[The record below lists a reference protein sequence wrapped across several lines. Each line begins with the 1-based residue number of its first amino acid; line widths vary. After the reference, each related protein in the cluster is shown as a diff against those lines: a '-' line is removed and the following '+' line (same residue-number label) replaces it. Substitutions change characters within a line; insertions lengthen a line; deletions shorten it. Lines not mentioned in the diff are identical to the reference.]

1 MVPITANILQPLV
14 DAFES
19 VLKFFHDTVGAS
31 WGLSIILLTIVVRAA
46 LLPLA
51 VKQFR
56 SMQAMQ
62 RIAPHLKEL
71 QKKYK
76 DDKQRLQQETMKF
89 YQEHKVN
96 PFASCLP
103 LVAQLP
109 VFLSL
114 FYMLRKDLRHD
125 ICPDINPPSV
135 ANPKPCGQTP
145 ESQFWFIHDITDKAT
160 GTVLVVLLVL
170 YVGSQLVSSLLMMTA
185 TADQNQKIIMLVLPF
200 LFVGFVFGFPAGL
213 IMYWITTNIWTIGQ
227 QQFLRRVVGRNA
239 PPPPPLPSELASSG
253 KGGGGSAVAV
263 EEPTGVAGFLARLS
277 GGGASAGGSG
287 NGSNGGGSSKSSGSG
302 SGSGSGGSGSEESRV
317 TKAPPP
323 PPRSRK
329 RKRSGRRR

>member
-14 DAFES
+14 DVFES
-19 VLKFFHDTVGAS
+19 VLVFFHDSIGAS
-31 WGLSIILLTIVVRAA
+31 WGLSIILLTICVRAL

-56 SMQAMQ
+56 SMQALQ
-62 RIAPHLKEL
+62 RIAPHLKVL
-71 QKKYK
+71 QEKYK

-125 ICPDINPPSV
+125 ICPDINPAGI
-135 ANPKPCGQTP
+135 ANPKPCGQTDA
-145 ESQFWFIHDITDKAT
+145 SQFWFIHDITDKAT
-160 GTVLVVLLVL
+160 GSVLVVLLVL

-185 TADQNQKIIMLVLPF
+185 TADKNQKLIMLVLPF
-200 LFVGFVFGFPAGL
+200 FFVAFVFNFPAGL

-227 QQFLRRVVGRNA
+227 QQFLRRVIGRNA
-239 PPPPPLPSELASSG
+239 PEAPPLPDVGG
-253 KGGGGSAVAV
+253 KGGGGAATATASS
-263 EEPTGVAGFLARLS
+263 GGGGGGLLARLS
-277 GGGASAGGSG
+277 GATQAAGAGSG
-287 NGSNGGGSSKSSGSG
+287 NGGGNGGNGNGASD
-302 SGSGSGGSGSEESRV
+302 ESRV

-329 RKRSGRRR
+329 KKRSGRRR

>member
-1 MVPITANILQPLV
+1 MVPITANILQPLIDV
-14 DAFES
+14 FEA
-19 VLKFFHDTVGAS
+19 VLKFFHDSIGAS

-56 SMQAMQ
+56 SMYALQ
-62 RIAPHLKEL
+62 RIAPQLKQL
-71 QKKYK
+71 QEKYK
-76 DDKQRLQQETMKF
+76 QDKQRLQQETMKF

-114 FYMLRKDLRHD
+114 FYMLRKDLRLR
-125 ICPDINPPSV
+125 ICGQS
-135 ANPKPCGQTP
+135 AHPCGSTGA
-145 ESQFWFIHDITDKAT
+145 SQFWFIHDITDKAT
-160 GTVLVVLLVL
+160 GGVLIALLIL

-185 TADQNQKIIMLVLPF
+185 TADQNQRIIMLVLPF
-200 LFVGFVFGFPAGL
+200 VFVPFILGFPAGL
-213 IMYWITTNIWTIGQ
+213 IMYWITTNVWTIGQ
-227 QQFLRRVVGRNA
+227 QQFLRRIIGRHHTPA
-239 PPPPPLPSELASSG
+239 PALAAAAADSG
-253 KGGGGSAVAV
+253 GASPAPAPATGSGGGLFSRLAAAASGPASGGGGGKAKA
-263 EEPTGVAGFLARLS
+263 EPDDT
-277 GGGASAGGSG
+277 
-287 NGSNGGGSSKSSGSG
+287 
-302 SGSGSGGSGSEESRV
+302 RV

-323 PPRSRK
+323 PPRQRK

>member
-14 DAFES
+14 DVFES
-19 VLKFFHDTVGAS
+19 VLKFFHDTFGAS

-62 RIAPHLKEL
+62 RIAPHLRVL
-71 QKKYK
+71 QQKYR
-76 DDKQRLQQETMKF
+76 DDKQRLQQETMRF

-125 ICPDINPPSV
+125 ICPDINPAGV
-135 ANPKPCGQTP
+135 ADPKPCGQTP
-145 ESQFWFIHDITDKAT
+145 ASEFWFIHDITDKAT
-160 GTVLVVLLVL
+160 GTVLIVLLVL
-170 YVGSQLVSSLLMMTA
+170 YVGTQLVSSLLMMTA
-185 TADQNQKIIMLVLPF
+185 TADQNQKIIMLALPF
-200 LFVGFVFGFPAGL
+200 LFVGFVFRFPAGL
-213 IMYWITTNIWTIGQ
+213 IMYWITTNVWTIGQ
-227 QQFLRRVVGRNA
+227 QQFLRRVVGTRMA
-239 PPPPPLPSELASSG
+239 ATAPPLPDLPPGKPGASG
-253 KGGGGSAVAV
+253 ADAGGG
-263 EEPTGVAGFLARLS
+263 GFLARLQQ
-277 GGGASAGGSG
+277 SAQQAQDKKADSG
-287 NGSNGGGSSKSSGSG
+287 NGAVKNGAKAEASSSKGGGDT
-302 SGSGSGGSGSEESRV
+302 ETRV

-323 PPRSRK
+323 PPRGK
-329 RKRSGRRR
+329 KKKRSGRRR

>member
-14 DAFES
+14 DVFETI
-19 VLKFFHDTVGAS
+19 LKFFHDSVGAS
-31 WGLSIILLTIVVRAA
+31 WGLSIILLTIAVRAA

-56 SMQAMQ
+56 SMQALQ

-71 QKKYK
+71 QAKYK

-114 FYMLRKDLRHD
+114 FYMLRKDLRYD
-125 ICPDINPPSV
+125 ICPDINTAAV
-135 ANPKPCGQTP
+135 KVPKPCGSTDA
-145 ESQFWFIHDITDKAT
+145 SQFWFIHDITDKAT
-160 GTVLVVLLVL
+160 GSVLVVLLL
-170 YVGSQLVSSLLMMTA
+170 MYVGSQLISSLLMMTA
-185 TADQNQKIIMLVLPF
+185 TVDKNQKFIMLALPF
-200 LFVGFVFGFPAGL
+200 LFVPFVFGFPAGL
-213 IMYWITTNIWTIGQ
+213 IMYWITTNVWTIGQ
-227 QQFLRRVVGRNA
+227 QQFLRRVIGRNA
-239 PPPPPLPSELASSG
+239 PEPPPLPSD
-253 KGGGGSAVAV
+253 GGGGATATPAA
-263 EEPTGVAGFLARLS
+263 EGGGGLFARLAGAAAGNAS
-277 GGGASAGGSG
+277 GTNGAAAA
-287 NGSNGGGSSKSSGSG
+287 K
-302 SGSGSGGSGSEESRV
+302 EEARV

-329 RKRSGRRR
+329 KKRSGRRR

>member
-1 MVPITANILQPLV
+1 MVPITANVLQPLIDV
-14 DAFES
+14 FES
-19 VLKFFHDTVGAS
+19 VLIFFHDSIGAS

-56 SMQAMQ
+56 SMQALQ
-62 RIAPHLKEL
+62 RIAPHLKVL
-71 QKKYK
+71 QEKYK
-76 DDKQRLQQETMKF
+76 NDKQRLQQETMKF

-125 ICPDINPPSV
+125 ICPDINPANV
-135 ANPKPCGQTP
+135 ANPKPCGQTA

-160 GTVLVVLLVL
+160 GTVLAVLLVL
-170 YVGSQLVSSLLMMTA
+170 YVGTQLVSSLLMMTA
-185 TADQNQKIIMLVLPF
+185 TADKNQKIIMLALPF

-227 QQFLRRVVGRNA
+227 QQFLRRVIGHGEV
-239 PPPPPLPSELASSG
+239 PVLPVLAG
-253 KGGGGSAVAV
+253 ATAGGGSAS
-263 EEPTGVAGFLARLS
+263 GSSGGGGLLARLS
-277 GGGASAGGSG
+277 GQATGASGG
-287 NGSNGGGSSKSSGSG
+287 NGATAAPE
-302 SGSGSGGSGSEESRV
+302 SETRV
-317 TKAPPP
+317 SKAPPP

-329 RKRSGRRR
+329 RKRSGRKR

>member
-14 DAFES
+14 DVFES
-19 VLKFFHDTVGAS
+19 VLVFFHDDIGAS
-31 WGLSIILLTIVVRAA
+31 WGLSIILLTIVVRAL

-56 SMQAMQ
+56 SMQALQ
-62 RIAPHLKEL
+62 RIAPHLKVL
-71 QKKYK
+71 QEKYK

-103 LVAQLP
+103 LIAQLP

-125 ICPDINPPSV
+125 ICPDINPAHVS
-135 ANPKPCGQTP
+135 NPVPCGQTP

-160 GTVLVVLLVL
+160 GSVLVVLLVL

-185 TADQNQKIIMLVLPF
+185 TADKNQKYIMLLLPF
-200 LFVGFVFGFPAGL
+200 FFVAFVFNFPAGL
-213 IMYWITTNIWTIGQ
+213 IMYWITTNIWTIAQ
-227 QQFLRRVVGRNA
+227 QQFLRRVIGRNA
-239 PPPPPLPSELASSG
+239 PEPPPLPDVSG
-253 KGGGGSAVAV
+253 KGKPAPAAAATAGDGGG
-263 EEPTGVAGFLARLS
+263 GGGGLLARLS
-277 GGGASAGGSG
+277 GAAQGASAGAG
-287 NGSNGGGSSKSSGSG
+287 
-302 SGSGSGGSGSEESRV
+302 GSGGSSSSGNGAAQDESRV

-329 RKRSGRRR
+329 KKRSGRRR

>member
-14 DAFES
+14 DVFES
-19 VLKFFHDTVGAS
+19 VLKFFHDEIGAS

-62 RIAPHLKEL
+62 RISPHLKEL

-125 ICPDINPPSV
+125 ICPDINPQTV
-135 ANPKPCGQTP
+135 ANPKPCGQTDA
-145 ESQFWFIHDITDKAT
+145 SQFFFIHDITDKAT
-160 GTVLVVLLVL
+160 GTVLIALLVL
-170 YVGSQLVSSLLMMTA
+170 YVGSQLVSSILMMTA
-185 TADQNQKIIMLVLPF
+185 TSDPTQKRIMLVIP
-200 LFVGFVFGFPAGL
+200 FVFVPFVLGFPAGL
-213 IMYWITTNIWTIGQ
+213 LMYWITTNIWTIGQ
-227 QQFLRRVVGRNA
+227 QQFLRRAVGSKM
-239 PPPPPLPSELASSG
+239 PPAPPLPSEGGTALATAEA
-253 KGGGGSAVAV
+253 GGGGS
-263 EEPTGVAGFLARLS
+263 GS
-277 GGGASAGGSG
+277 DGGGLFGRLAGAMTGSATPA
-287 NGSNGGGSSKSSGSG
+287 NGSSSN
-302 SGSGSGGSGSEESRV
+302 EEARV

>member
-14 DAFES
+14 DVFES
-19 VLKFFHDTVGAS
+19 ILRFFHDSIGAS

-56 SMQAMQ
+56 SMQGLQ
-62 RIAPHLKEL
+62 RIAPQLKEL
-71 QKKYK
+71 QVKYK

-89 YQEHKVN
+89 YSENKVN

-103 LVAQLP
+103 LLAQLP
-109 VFLSL
+109 VFLAL
-114 FYMLRKDLRHD
+114 FYMLRKDLRLD
-125 ICPDINPPSV
+125 ICPDINPPGT
-135 ANPKPCGQTP
+135 ANPKICGSSG

-160 GTVLVVLLVL
+160 GSVLIVLLVL

-185 TADQNQKIIMLVLPF
+185 TADKNQKIIMLVLPF
-200 LFVGFVFGFPAGL
+200 FFVGFVYRFPAGL

-227 QQFLRRVVGRNA
+227 QQFLRRVI
-239 PPPPPLPSELASSG
+239 G
-253 KGGGGSAVAV
+253 KGETPATLAA
-263 EEPTGVAGFLARLS
+263 AGLPAN
-277 GGGASAGGSG
+277 GATEA
-287 NGSNGGGSSKSSGSG
+287 K
-302 SGSGSGGSGSEESRV
+302 SGSGGLFTRFAAASAQRAEEVGDKAKGEKPKGEKPKSDGAGAAKAGKEEARV

-323 PPRSRK
+323 PPRQRK

>member
-14 DAFES
+14 NVFES
-19 VLKFFHDTVGAS
+19 ILQFFHDSFGAS

-56 SMQAMQ
+56 SMQALQ
-62 RIAPHLKEL
+62 RIAPQLKEL
-71 QKKYK
+71 QTKYK

-89 YQEHKVN
+89 YSENKVN

-103 LVAQLP
+103 LLAQLP
-109 VFLSL
+109 VFLAL
-114 FYMLRKDLRHD
+114 FYMLRKDLRID
-125 ICPDINPPSV
+125 ICPDINMVNGV
-135 ANPKPCGQTP
+135 ALSNPKPCGSTG
-145 ESQFWFIHDITDKAT
+145 ESEFWFIHDITDKAT
-160 GTVLVVLLVL
+160 GSVLIVLLVL

-200 LFVGFVFGFPAGL
+200 LFVGFIFRFPAGL
-213 IMYWITTNIWTIGQ
+213 ILYWITTNVWTIGQ
-227 QQFLRRVVGRNA
+227 QQFLRRVIGKNQTPA
-239 PPPPPLPSELASSG
+239 MLATAG
-253 KGGGGSAVAV
+253 AAGNGGGGGGGS
-263 EEPTGVAGFLARLS
+263 
-277 GGGASAGGSG
+277 GGLFTRFATASAQRSEGPAGDGEASEKKKTGGPAKG
-287 NGSNGGGSSKSSGSG
+287 AKAPK
-302 SGSGSGGSGSEESRV
+302 EEARV

-323 PPRSRK
+323 PPRQRK

>member
-1 MVPITANILQPLV
+1 
-14 DAFES
+14 
-19 VLKFFHDTVGAS
+19 
-31 WGLSIILLTIVVRAA
+31 
-46 LLPLA
+46 
-51 VKQFR
+51 
-56 SMQAMQ
+56 
-62 RIAPHLKEL
+62 
-71 QKKYK
+71 
-76 DDKQRLQQETMKF
+76 MKF

-125 ICPDINPPSV
+125 ICPDINPANV
-135 ANPKPCGQTP
+135 ANPKPCGQTAD
-145 ESQFWFIHDITDKAT
+145 SQFWFIHDITDKAT
-160 GTVLVVLLVL
+160 GTVLIVLLVL

-213 IMYWITTNIWTIGQ
+213 IMYWITTNVWTIGQ
-227 QQFLRRVVGRNA
+227 QQFLRRVIGSKT
-239 PPPPPLPSELASSG
+239 PEPPPLPGTPEAKAATAAAAADS
-253 KGGGGSAVAV
+253 
-263 EEPTGVAGFLARLS
+263 
-277 GGGASAGGSG
+277 
-287 NGSNGGGSSKSSGSG
+287 GGGSSGGGLFSRLAGAASGAGTNGSTASG
-302 SGSGSGGSGSEESRV
+302 NGKEESRV

-329 RKRSGRRR
+329 KKRSGRRR

>member
-14 DAFES
+14 DVFES
-19 VLKFFHDTVGAS
+19 VLVFFHDSVGAS
-31 WGLSIILLTIVVRAA
+31 WGLSIILLTIVVRAL

-56 SMQAMQ
+56 SMQALQ
-62 RIAPHLKEL
+62 RIAPHLKVL
-71 QKKYK
+71 QEKYK

-125 ICPDINPPSV
+125 ICPDINPPHV
-135 ANPKPCGQTP
+135 TNPKPCGQSDA
-145 ESQFWFIHDITDKAT
+145 SQFWFIHDITDKAT
-160 GTVLVVLLVL
+160 GSTLVILLVL

-185 TADQNQKIIMLVLPF
+185 TADKNQKTIMLLLPF
-200 LFVGFVFGFPAGL
+200 FFVAFVFNFPAGL

-227 QQFLRRVVGRNA
+227 QQFLRRVIGRNA
-239 PPPPPLPSELASSG
+239 PEPPPLPDVGG
-253 KGGGGSAVAV
+253 KGGAATAAAGAGGGS
-263 EEPTGVAGFLARLS
+263 GGGGFLARLS
-277 GGGASAGGSG
+277 GAAQATGGGGNGTSSSAG
-287 NGSNGGGSSKSSGSG
+287 NGGKD
-302 SGSGSGGSGSEESRV
+302 EARV

-329 RKRSGRRR
+329 KKRSGRRR

>member
-14 DAFES
+14 DVFETI
-19 VLKFFHDTVGAS
+19 LRFFHDSIGAS

-56 SMQAMQ
+56 SMQGLQ
-62 RIAPHLKEL
+62 RIAPQLKEL
-71 QKKYK
+71 QTKYK

-89 YQEHKVN
+89 YSENKVN

-103 LVAQLP
+103 LLAQLP
-109 VFLSL
+109 VFLAL
-114 FYMLRKDLRHD
+114 FYMLRKDLRLD
-125 ICPDINPPSV
+125 ICPDINPPGTS
-135 ANPKPCGQTP
+135 NPKICGSSG

-160 GTVLVVLLVL
+160 GSVLIVLLVL

-200 LFVGFVFGFPAGL
+200 LFVGFVFRFPAGL

-227 QQFLRRVVGRNA
+227 QQFLRRVI
-239 PPPPPLPSELASSG
+239 G
-253 KGGGGSAVAV
+253 KGETPATIAAAHA
-263 EEPTGVAGFLARLS
+263 AGTA
-277 GGGASAGGSG
+277 G
-287 NGSNGGGSSKSSGSG
+287 NGTTEVK
-302 SGSGSGGSGSEESRV
+302 SGSGGLFTRFAAASAQRGEQPTDKAKGEGTGGAKAGKEEARV

-323 PPRSRK
+323 PPRQRK

>member
-1 MVPITANILQPLV
+1 MVPITANILQPLIDV
-14 DAFES
+14 FES
-19 VLKFFHDTVGAS
+19 VLKFFHDSVGAS
-31 WGLSIILLTIVVRAA
+31 WGLSIILLTFAVRAM

-56 SMQAMQ
+56 SMQALQ

-71 QKKYK
+71 QAKYK

-109 VFLSL
+109 VFLAL
-114 FYMLRKDLRHD
+114 FYMLRKDLRID
-125 ICPDINPPSV
+125 ICPDLNPPGT
-135 ANPKPCGQTP
+135 ANPVPCGSTG

-160 GTVLVVLLVL
+160 GSVLIALLVM
-170 YVGSQLVSSLLMMTA
+170 YVGSQLISSLLMLTA
-185 TADQNQKIIMLVLPF
+185 TADKNQKIIMLVLPF
-200 LFVGFVFGFPAGL
+200 LFVPFVFGFPAGL
-213 IMYWITTNIWTIGQ
+213 IMYWITTNVWTIGQ
-227 QQFLRRVVGRNA
+227 QQFLRRVIGRNA
-239 PPPPPLPSELASSG
+239 PEAPPLPSE
-253 KGGGGSAVAV
+253 GGGGGAAA
-263 EEPTGVAGFLARLS
+263 PAATGGGGLFARLA
-277 GGGASAGGSG
+277 GAAANSSANSG
-287 NGSNGGGSSKSSGSG
+287 NGAAATK
-302 SGSGSGGSGSEESRV
+302 EEARV

-329 RKRSGRRR
+329 KKRSGRRR